1 MTGAIINELQSR
13 FVLFSCEG
21 TAEAVVIEKLFES
34 GMLIVPDDR
43 VVKDPKTF
51 KPFTRLRKAKDIE
64 GRFLMQNYATAGCD
78 GLMIARVVDSRSA
91 SFKLSAIHKDDVL
104 VRSFITAPEI
114 EMLIIHA
121 EGMYDDWLRKSRM
134 DRQLRPSDYCK
145 RNLGLASV
153 KERNFLA
160 GYWAN
165 TDKLIA
171 SIRSYAGKR
180 GKRKSGE
187 LMLVDL
193 IS

>member
-34 GMLIVPDDR
+34 G
-43 VVKDPKTF
+43 
-51 KPFTRLRKAKDIE
+51 
-64 GRFLMQNYATAGCD
+64 
-78 GLMIARVVDSRSA
+78 
-91 SFKLSAIHKDDVL
+91 
-104 VRSFITAPEI
+104 
-114 EMLIIHA
+114 MLIIHA

-165 TDKLIA
+165 ADKLIA
-171 SIRSYAGKR
+171 GIRSYAGKR